1 MHKSFLPLWR
11 TIGLCLLVL
20 SFAVLTS
27 RAQEFRGTLV
37 GHVTDSS
44 GAAVTGATITV
55 VGPQAKF
62 NVTSNQTGDFIVPFV
77 PPATYTLTAEQTGFK
92 KAVRADIP
100 VDISSRVKV
109 DFVLQVGA
117 QTESVTVDAGGAA
130 QLDTESAS
138 GGTVMDPE
146 KTQDLPNSGRM
157 IYNLIGLTAGAQFT
171 QTQFGAN
178 GFSGTRAWD
187 ENNAYSLNGVNGN
200 MNNFSLNGAP
210 ISTPNGGGNGTWN
223 ISPAIDSIQEFKV
236 MMNNYDSQY
245 GRYAG
250 GTVNTVL
257 KSGSRIYHGSASD
270 NWRNSIF
277 DANTFDRNQVNEPRL
292 FHNEHQ
298 FDITFGG
305 PVIPHHDKMYFFFS
319 FEGYR
324 QVQPAGIITSV
335 PTADTLPGSGPNGG
349 VDLTGI
355 LTYRNEIGPTAQDPT
370 RTIGI
375 YSPNQPL
382 TCINGTA
389 AACNEWERQPY
400 AGNVIPASEI
410 TPIASK
416 IMALFPKPNLPGYA
430 NNYAYSGDSTHKYNQ
445 PIASVDYNFT
455 QDTKVKFTFAWWS
468 GLEYRNGSGFPGAA
482 ANGNI
487 NNYRSDVA
495 PVVDFTHN
503 FSPMLFGDLRL
514 AFNRTWDLGPSGAVS
529 AGLATLTPGDVGLTM
544 PATGTTKR
552 NFAPTFK
559 LDNYNQLVGNTGDP
573 SMFETYDLAPSLTHV
588 IGRHNL
594 HYGLEYML
602 FHVANSGVGN
612 ANGNFNFGTGYTW
625 ENPAHGNNTG
635 NDIADTLLGY
645 PDGGSVETKYNTY
658 KSYDYYAG
666 FFQDDWKVTSRLAF
680 NLGLR
685 WDTETSPTDRNNYL
699 MAGLCLTC
707 TNSLSSKITYPAGL
721 PNGASMVSS
730 ILGVAQFSSSKL
742 TPYADTWGA
751 LQPKFG
757 FTYALT
763 PKIVVRGGYG
773 LQSGEGIELG
783 GASAWDQGTNYNAQI
798 NSAIWQPSQ
807 AFKTGSPYPNGLTP
821 VLGTSQGDQTLVGE
835 GIGIDQ
841 RDRKL
846 LHTHQYSLGVQAQL
860 PFGIIGELGYAGV
873 ITTNMRTSRQYNGL
887 SDADVAKTL
896 QIGPN
901 YLDQQVNNPFY
912 GVLPNTVS
920 MGANPT
926 IAAKLLMVPY
936 PEFNGNVYIYTH
948 ANGWND
954 YDSMIAKAEKR
965 MSNGGSLSRGLSFM
979 SSFTWAK
986 QFNAQGYLNNSGAW
1000 KVDADTPYRQ
1010 EDGGGNAP
1018 TWQLS
1023 FSGLYGLPVGR
1034 GGTVLSDAHGLL
1046 GEVVND
1052 WQLGWVFQNR
1062 AGTSTGYPNGQPFNC
1077 GTYDPKPAHKSWSTY
1092 MNNSQTSCWANSP
1105 EYWVNTFG
1113 TTNTKVRN
1121 PWAQQS
1127 ALSMNKKFALKDQLN
1142 LLFKA
1147 EAFNATNAVI
1157 FGGPDGGSP
1166 QNALSRVQSVANP
1179 NQPGAWSGY
1188 GTVGSSQ
1195 QNFPRMMQFTL
1206 KLEF

>member
-658 KSYDYYAG
+658 K
-666 FFQDDWKVTSRLAF
+666 
-680 NLGLR
+680 
-685 WDTETSPTDRNNYL
+685 
-699 MAGLCLTC
+699 
-707 TNSLSSKITYPAGL
+707 
-721 PNGASMVSS
+721 
-730 ILGVAQFSSSKL
+730 
-742 TPYADTWGA
+742 
-751 LQPKFG
+751 
-757 FTYALT
+757 
-763 PKIVVRGGYG
+763 
-773 LQSGEGIELG
+773 
-783 GASAWDQGTNYNAQI
+783 
-798 NSAIWQPSQ
+798 
-807 AFKTGSPYPNGLTP
+807 
-821 VLGTSQGDQTLVGE
+821 
-835 GIGIDQ
+835 
-841 RDRKL
+841 
-846 LHTHQYSLGVQAQL
+846 
-860 PFGIIGELGYAGV
+860 
-873 ITTNMRTSRQYNGL
+873 
-887 SDADVAKTL
+887 
-896 QIGPN
+896 
-901 YLDQQVNNPFY
+901 
-912 GVLPNTVS
+912 
-920 MGANPT
+920 
-926 IAAKLLMVPY
+926 
-936 PEFNGNVYIYTH
+936 
-948 ANGWND
+948 
-954 YDSMIAKAEKR
+954 
-965 MSNGGSLSRGLSFM
+965 
-979 SSFTWAK
+979 
-986 QFNAQGYLNNSGAW
+986 
-1000 KVDADTPYRQ
+1000 
-1010 EDGGGNAP
+1010 
-1018 TWQLS
+1018 
-1023 FSGLYGLPVGR
+1023 
-1034 GGTVLSDAHGLL
+1034 
-1046 GEVVND
+1046 
-1052 WQLGWVFQNR
+1052 
-1062 AGTSTGYPNGQPFNC
+1062 
-1077 GTYDPKPAHKSWSTY
+1077 
-1092 MNNSQTSCWANSP
+1092 
-1105 EYWVNTFG
+1105 
-1113 TTNTKVRN
+1113 
-1121 PWAQQS
+1121 
-1127 ALSMNKKFALKDQLN
+1127 
-1142 LLFKA
+1142 
-1147 EAFNATNAVI
+1147 
-1157 FGGPDGGSP
+1157 
-1166 QNALSRVQSVANP
+1166 
-1179 NQPGAWSGY
+1179 
-1188 GTVGSSQ
+1188 
-1195 QNFPRMMQFTL
+1195 
-1206 KLEF
+1206 